1 MSHPHHWK
9 LFSSRRPSVELD
21 WAREKKVLDAD
32 PTMVIFV
39 ISIWPN
45 SFIYSKFWSILYSSN
60 IQITGKTVFEEDGEG
75 GYRSGRNLLFI
86 LIKCMWNPVYT
97 GNIFL
102 CFYPQVKMFLV
113 VALAYIIFW
122 GPLFT
127 VSLYDL
133 SINVELLILIL
144 NI

>member
-1 MSHPHHWK
+1 MVQDRLIVVVYKGLLSCHILITK

-39 ISIWPN
+39 ISIRRN
-45 SFIYSKFWSILYSSN
+45 SCIYSKFWSILYSSN

-86 LIKCMWNPVYT
+86 MIKCM
-97 GNIFL
+97 
-102 CFYPQVKMFLV
+102 
-113 VALAYIIFW
+113 
-122 GPLFT
+122 
-127 VSLYDL
+127 
-133 SINVELLILIL
+133 
-144 NI
+144 